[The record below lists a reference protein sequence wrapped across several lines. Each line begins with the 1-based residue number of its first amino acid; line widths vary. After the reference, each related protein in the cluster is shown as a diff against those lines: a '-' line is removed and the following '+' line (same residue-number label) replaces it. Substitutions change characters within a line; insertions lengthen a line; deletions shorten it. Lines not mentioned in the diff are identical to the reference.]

1 MRSCFSPR
9 LHISSITTPSPL
21 LSPLFC
27 TGLTSLLWCFRFRLS
42 PVTFWLPQH
51 RPTAS
56 FFLQF
61 HVKLGDSPFGFDP
74 PKEKLTHSVMG
85 KVNAYFYSDAT
96 VTFILLS
103 VGPEAGDRAVTNQ
116 ATRAA
121 ILGVS
126 NSTDYALLWGNH

>member
-1 MRSCFSPR
+1 M
-9 LHISSITTPSPL
+9 
-21 LSPLFC
+21 
-27 TGLTSLLWCFRFRLS
+27 
-42 PVTFWLPQH
+42 TFWLPQH

-85 KVNAYFYSDAT
+85 KVNANFYSDAT

-103 VGPEAGDRAVTNQ
+103 VGLEAGDRAVTNL
-116 ATRAA
+116 RVRVRVR
-121 ILGVS
+121 IRVRGRIR
-126 NSTDYALLWGNH
+126 G